1 MIFIHLFSL
10 NDVFLHKIIV
20 FMYDYHIAIID
31 DNKAVLQSLKLVLEG
46 VFRSVTVMT
55 LPNALP
61 AILAAGKV
69 DAVLLDMNFSAQK
82 LDGQEGL
89 TWLRYIKQQ
98 ENPPAV
104 VMITAFGDINIA
116 VNSLKEGAEDFI
128 TKPWDNDELVEKLL
142 AAIDRCRQ
150 QKNLN
155 RKASEA
161 DVLIEKQETLKQMTL
176 DEVEKQHILEMM
188 QECGNNLS
196 DVARRLNIGRQK
208 LYSKLKKY
216 GLMV

>member
-61 AILAAGKV
+61 AIIAAGKV

-142 AAIDRCRQ
+142 AAIDKCRQ

>member
-1 MIFIHLFSL
+1 
-10 NDVFLHKIIV
+10 
-20 FMYDYHIAIID
+20 MYDYHIAIID

-61 AILAAGKV
+61 AIIAAGKV

-142 AAIDRCRQ
+142 AAIDKCRQ

-196 DVARRLNIGRQK
+196 DVARRLSIGRQK

>member
-1 MIFIHLFSL
+1 
-10 NDVFLHKIIV
+10 
-20 FMYDYHIAIID
+20 MYDYHIAIID
-31 DNKAVLQSLKLVLEG
+31 DNKAVLQSLRLVLEG

-142 AAIDRCRQ
+142 AAIDKCRQ

>member
-1 MIFIHLFSL
+1 
-10 NDVFLHKIIV
+10 
-20 FMYDYHIAIID
+20 MYDYHIAIID

-69 DAVLLDMNFSAQK
+69 DVVLLDMNFSAQK

-142 AAIDRCRQ
+142 AAIDKCRQ